1 MMRLDKMLSNLGY
14 GSRKDVKMIIRKG
27 RVKIN
32 DTIIKKDDFKFDP
45 DKEKVYIDDVLVEY
59 KPLVYIMLNKPQG
72 VVSATE
78 DKVHKTV
85 VDLIKGYDHYHVHP
99 VGRLD
104 KDTEGLML
112 LTNDGILTRELLF
125 PSKKASKLYYA
136 QLKNPKKVGDEELFM
151 NGVTIDTGYRC
162 QPAELTYLSE
172 KEAHVRITEGKF
184 HQVKKMFEAIGN
196 EVVYLKRLEM
206 KGLKL
211 DPNLKLGEY
220 RELTAEEMDVLG
232 ISELHAVL

>member
-1 MMRLDKMLSNLGY
+1 MM
-14 GSRKDVKMIIRKG
+14 
-27 RVKIN
+27 
-32 DTIIKKDDFKFDP
+32 
-45 DKEKVYIDDVLVEY
+45 
-59 KPLVYIMLNKPQG
+59 NKPQG
-72 VVSATE
+72 VISATE

-85 VDLIKGYDHYHVHP
+85 CDIIEGYDHYHVHP

-136 QLKNPKKVGDEELFM
+136 RLRLPRNEGDEEAFE
-151 NGVTIDTGYRC
+151 NGLVIDTGYHC
-162 QPAELTYLSE
+162 QPAKLTYLSDN
-172 KEAHVRITEGKF
+172 EAHVEITEGKF
-184 HQVKKMFEAIGN
+184 HQVKKMFEAVGN

-211 DPNLKLGEY
+211 DPTLKPGDY
-220 RELTAEEMDVLG
+220 RELTDEEMEILG
-232 ISELHAVL
+232 IPELQKAI

>member
-14 GSRKDVKMIIRKG
+14 GSRKDVKLIIRKG
-27 RVKIN
+27 RVRIN

-45 DKEKVYIDDVLVEY
+45 EIEKVYIDDVLIEY
-59 KPLVYIMLNKPQG
+59 KPLVYIMMNKPQG

-78 DKVHKTV
+78 DKIHKTV
-85 VDLIKGYDHYHVHP
+85 CDLIEGYDHYHVHP

-136 QLKNPKKVGDEELFM
+136 RLRDHRKEGDEEAFL
-151 NGVTIDTGYRC
+151 NGLIIDTGYHC
-162 QPAELTYLSE
+162 QPAKLTYLSDN
-172 KEAHVRITEGKF
+172 EAHVEITEGKF
-184 HQVKKMFEAIGN
+184 HQVKKMFEAVGN

-211 DPNLKLGEY
+211 DPSLKPGEY
-220 RELTAEEMDVLG
+220 RELTDEEMAVLG
-232 ISELHAVL
+232 IPELQKAV

>member
-14 GSRKDVKMIIRKG
+14 GSRKDVKLIIRKG
-27 RVKIN
+27 RVRIN
-32 DTIIKKDDFKFDP
+32 NTVIKKDDFKFDP
-45 DKEKVYIDDVLVEY
+45 DKEQVFIDDVLVEY
-59 KPLVYIMLNKPQG
+59 KPLVYIMMNKPQG
-72 VVSATE
+72 VISATE

-125 PSKKASKLYYA
+125 PSKKTAKIYYA
-136 QLKNPKKVGDEELFM
+136 KLKNDRKEGDESAFEE
-151 NGVTIDTGYRC
+151 GVTIDTGYRC
-162 QPAELTYLSE
+162 QPAKLTYLSNR
-172 KEAHVRITEGKF
+172 EAHVEITEGKF

-211 DPNLKLGEY
+211 DPSLQPGEY
-220 RELTAEEMDVLG
+220 RELNEEEMNVLG
-232 ISELHAVL
+232 ISELHNAL

>member
-27 RVKIN
+27 RVRIN

-59 KPLVYIMLNKPQG
+59 KPLVYIMMNKPQG
-72 VVSATE
+72 VISATE

-85 VDLIKGYDHYHVHP
+85 VDLIEGYDHYHVHP

-125 PSKKASKLYYA
+125 PSKKATKLYYA
-136 QLKNPKKVGDEELFM
+136 KLKKEAKESDVEAFEKGI
-151 NGVTIDTGYRC
+151 VIDTGYHC
-162 QPAELTYLSE
+162 QPAKLTYLSD
-172 KEAHVRITEGKF
+172 KEAYVEITEGKF
-184 HQVKKMFEAIGN
+184 HQVKKMFEAVDN

-211 DPNLKLGEY
+211 DPSLKPGDY
-220 RELTAEEMDVLG
+220 RELTDEEMAVLG
-232 ISELHAVL
+232 ISELHAQL

>member
-27 RVKIN
+27 RVRIN

-45 DKEKVYIDDVLVEY
+45 EKEKVYIDDNLVIY
-59 KPLVYIMLNKPQG
+59 KPLVYIMMNKPQG
-72 VVSATE
+72 VISATE

-85 VDLIKGYDHYHVHP
+85 VDIIEGYDHYHVHP

-136 QLKNPKKVGDEELFM
+136 KLKNPRKEGDEEAFEK
-151 NGVTIDTGYRC
+151 GITIDTGYHC
-162 QPAELTYLSE
+162 QPAKLTYLSE
-172 KEAHVRITEGKF
+172 NEAHVVITEGKF
-184 HQVKKMFEAIGN
+184 HQVKKMFEAIDN
-196 EVVYLKRLEM
+196 QVVYLKRLEM

-211 DPNLKLGEY
+211 DPSLKPGEY
-220 RELTAEEMDVLG
+220 RELNEEEMKILG
-232 ISELHAVL
+232 IAELHAAL

>member
-27 RVKIN
+27 RVRIN
-32 DTIIKKDDFKFDP
+32 DTVIKKDDFKFDP
-45 DKEKVYIDDVLVEY
+45 EKEQVFIDDVLVEY
-59 KPLVYIMLNKPQG
+59 KPLVYIMMNKPQG
-72 VVSATE
+72 VISATE

-136 QLKNPKKVGDEELFM
+136 TLKNPRKAGDEEAFKQ
-151 NGVTIDTGYRC
+151 GVVIDTGYHC
-162 QPAELTYLSE
+162 QPSKLTYLSDY
-172 KEAHVRITEGKF
+172 EAHVVITEGKF

-206 KGLKL
+206 KGLVL
-211 DPNLKLGEY
+211 DPALKPGEY
-220 RELTAEEMDVLG
+220 RELTEEEMNVLG
-232 ISELHAVL
+232 ISELHNTL

>member
-27 RVKIN
+27 RVKVN

-45 DKEKVYIDDVLVEY
+45 DKEKVYIDDILVEY
-59 KPLVYIMLNKPQG
+59 KPLVYIMMNKPQG
-72 VVSATE
+72 VISATE

-85 VDLIKGYDHYHVHP
+85 VDLIQGYDHYHVHP

-125 PSKKASKLYYA
+125 PSKKAYKLYYA
-136 QLKNPKKVGDEELFM
+136 KLKNPRKEGDEQAFLD
-151 NGVTIDTGYRC
+151 GIVIDTGYRC
-162 QPAELTYLSE
+162 QPSELIYLSDY
-172 KEAHVRITEGKF
+172 EAHIRITEGKF
-184 HQVKKMFEAIGN
+184 HQVKKMFEAIDN
-196 EVVYLKRLEM
+196 EVIYLKRLEM

-220 RELTAEEMDVLG
+220 RELTEEEMDVLG
-232 ISELHAVL
+232 ISELHANL

>member
-14 GSRKDVKMIIRKG
+14 GSRKDVKLIIRKG
-27 RVKIN
+27 RVRIN

-45 DKEKVYIDDVLVEY
+45 EIEKVYIDDVLIEY
-59 KPLVYIMLNKPQG
+59 KPLVYIMMNKPQG

-78 DKVHKTV
+78 DKIHKTV
-85 VDLIKGYDHYHVHP
+85 CDLIEGYDHYHVHP

-136 QLKNPKKVGDEELFM
+136 RLRDHRKEGDEEAFL
-151 NGVTIDTGYRC
+151 NGLIIDTGYHC
-162 QPAELTYLSE
+162 QPAKLTYLSDN
-172 KEAHVRITEGKF
+172 EAHVEITEGKF

-211 DPNLKLGEY
+211 DPSLKPGEY
-220 RELTAEEMDVLG
+220 RELTDEEMAVLG
-232 ISELHAVL
+232 IPELQKVV